1 MWAAVNQRILL
12 THDRKTMPHHA
23 AELMSVGDEIAGIFV
38 VGRNLPIAQVIE
50 DLELLVTCTDE
61 EEWINIIFSLPL

>member
-1 MWAAVNQRILL
+1 
-12 THDRKTMPHHA
+12 MPHHA